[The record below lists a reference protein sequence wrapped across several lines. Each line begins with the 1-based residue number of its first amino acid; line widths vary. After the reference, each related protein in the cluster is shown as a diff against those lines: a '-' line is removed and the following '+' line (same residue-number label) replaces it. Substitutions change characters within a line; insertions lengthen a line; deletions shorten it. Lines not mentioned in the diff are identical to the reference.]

1 MLPRWDG
8 GYGAIPAVAVDRTER
23 LRWVVNDLDIAC
35 AQTQKSPWQAC
46 QGLWDKTF
54 NEISQCS

>member
-1 MLPRWDG
+1 MAAKA
-8 GYGAIPAVAVDRTER
+8 AIPAVAVDRTER

-35 AQTQKSPWQAC
+35 AQTQKKPPGRLAK
-46 QGLWDKTF
+46 GLWDKTF